1 MKDAGELRITV
12 GDVTRFS
19 IGQRV
24 NDQPKGGERLVNTL
38 GLLEYL
44 AFGIGLPNL
53 FRASEI
59 HQVELPRLGR
69 EVRVVPLCYGH
80 DENGVRPRGLLV
92 HVGYPDGTVV
102 VSDRHQLENLIFISH
117 ILFGDISNVD
127 ALRFV
132 LMNLKVSLRGV
143 QKVLDLLQ
151 VDLHHREL
159 DCEFNILRSVFDFR
173 KDSLNH
179 ARDHALHFEVLNVRA
194 LHGVR
199 FSRRSLAIRQY
210 GAIEALKN

>member
-1 MKDAGELRITV
+1 M
-12 GDVTRFS
+12 TRLA
-19 IGQRV
+19 IGQGV
-24 NDQPKGGERLVNTL
+24 NDQSKGGKRLVNAL

-44 AFGIGLPNL
+44 AFGIGLTNL

-69 EVRVVPLCYGH
+69 EIRVVPLGHCH
-80 DENGVRPRGLLV
+80 DEDGVRPRGLLV

-127 ALRFV
+127 TLRFV
-132 LMNLKVSLRGV
+132 LMNLKVSFRGV

-151 VDLHHREL
+151 IDLHHREL
-159 DCEFNILRSVFDFR
+159 DSEFNILRSVFDFR
-173 KDSLNH
+173 KDGLNH
-179 ARDHALHFEVLNVRA
+179 ARDHAL
-194 LHGVR
+194 
-199 FSRRSLAIRQY
+199 
-210 GAIEALKN
+210 